1 MRSSIKH
8 NSTSCP
14 QFKQHSMDNTCK
26 STQMSVTIHT
36 ADNQVVMAR
45 TRIFATRV
53 GFVRGDNSRDP
64 RWIHL
69 RKDLVDYGLSHY
81 VQLRLSW
88 AFFPNSGIDFPSH
101 SLFIQVFMKKEKPL
115 LGCERKFLSLHFSAA
130 SFTSSASFASSRRS
144 ALMLAGDFLL
154 FRFSRPLDGPLSFLV
169 PDNSESGNSSFFGKW
184 IQY

>member
-8 NSTSCP
+8 SSTSCP

-26 STQMSVTIHT
+26 STKMSVTIHT

-53 GFVRGDNSRDP
+53 GFVRGDTSRDP

-69 RKDLVDYGLSHY
+69 RKDFVDYGLSHY

-88 AFFPNSGIDFPSH
+88 AFFPNSGIGFPSH
-101 SLFIQVFMKKEKPL
+101 SLFLPVFMKKRRCPSSDANENFLAFIFRQLPSPL
-115 LGCERKFLSLHFSAA
+115 RLPSLLQEGVH
-130 SFTSSASFASSRRS
+130 
-144 ALMLAGDFLL
+144 
-154 FRFSRPLDGPLSFLV
+154 
-169 PDNSESGNSSFFGKW
+169 
-184 IQY
+184 